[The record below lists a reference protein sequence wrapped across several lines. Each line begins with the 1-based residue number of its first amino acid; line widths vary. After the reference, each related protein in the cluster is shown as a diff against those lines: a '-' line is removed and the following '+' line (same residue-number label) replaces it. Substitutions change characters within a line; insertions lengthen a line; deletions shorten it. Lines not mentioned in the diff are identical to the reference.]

1 MYAPALLLAIPF
13 LTGAAVAFLSISHL
27 QHLPEILVGGAAVL
41 GLLAAIGS
49 YLIDDRPAAAAL
61 IVASAVLTGLSLGLT
76 DARRVYGTPLAA
88 WFAATPSGI
97 TATLQGVLTEDASPT
112 AAGSSLLL
120 DVTAIETSGRSL
132 MKVSG
137 GVRLSVAGTLL
148 ADRARGWRAG
158 RTVRV
163 PAFLRQPS
171 TYLNPGTPDERPAL
185 ARRGIVLVGSV
196 KSGALVEVV
205 AQGSPPSEA
214 AAALR
219 AAIRRRLN
227 ARLGEIDLKAAGV
240 TTAVLIGDRSG
251 LAPDDERR
259 LQDAGTYHVIAISGG
274 NIAVLAVLSTLVAR
288 LFFVPPS
295 PASIVTALLLV
306 FYGMVASGAASVAR
320 AVTAAV
326 LVLLARAL
334 DHRVHAINVLAV
346 AALFA
351 VACAPAVVLDPGFH
365 LSFGATL
372 GILLGVPR
380 INRRF
385 RSARRRASGWR
396 LPVLAAIGMLAATV
410 CAEMALAPVSA
421 TLFGRVSFA
430 GLFLNFA
437 AIPLMTVIQIA
448 GLIVAATP
456 SWAGP
461 IAQGAAT
468 ALRVSAGLLLESA
481 KVVDAAPWLAHD
493 VAPPVCG
500 LTIAYY
506 GSALALLS
514 ARTCRV
520 AIPGYVL
527 SATLLV
533 IGPRE
538 VARDAV
544 SPPSMPVRVVVL
556 DVGQGDA
563 TVVALPGARAVLVDT
578 GGIAPV
584 TTGPDAFDAPPG
596 FDIGDRVVARV
607 LRALGVR
614 RLDALVV
621 THGDPDHVLGARGV
635 LKHLAT
641 DAIWEGVPV
650 PPHPGLRSL
659 AAFARNESVT
669 WRTVRAGDIERVGDV
684 ELRVLHPP
692 PPDWERQRVR
702 NDDSVVLE
710 IRIGAVSVV
719 LPGDIGKEGERAIL
733 PRLEQGRLVILKA
746 PHHGSATSSSQ
757 ELLDRLRPKAVIV
770 SCGRNNRFGHPHPTV
785 LERYR
790 TMGSAIFS
798 TAEDGAV
805 FVETDGQRVD
815 IRGWEG
821 RQISIERLPPHRG
834 TPADTRPTKL
844 TRQPTSGSVD

>member
-506 GSALALLS
+506 ASALALLS

-544 SPPSMPVRVVVL
+544 PPPSMPVRVVVL

>member
-544 SPPSMPVRVVVL
+544 PPPSMPVRVVVL

>member
-506 GSALALLS
+506 ASALALLS

-650 PPHPGLRSL
+650 PPHTGLRSL

>member
-13 LTGAAVAFLSISHL
+13 LTGAAVAFLSIHHL

-506 GSALALLS
+506 ASALALLS

>member
-506 GSALALLS
+506 ASALALLS

-834 TPADTRPTKL
+834 TRPTKL
-844 TRQPTSGSVD
+844 TRQPTSGSVE